1 MRTLII
7 IISFVII
14 LFGGSVSSYRF
25 VETRTQTMGVLL
37 ESVEDSITIQKWEE
51 AQKELTIVQQKW
63 RNDNTWWSIFLDHYQ
78 IDNIDINMR
87 RLEKFIGIQD
97 FSQSIGEITTLKLH
111 FEHISDTE
119 LLTINNI
126 F

>member
-1 MRTLII
+1 
-7 IISFVII
+7 
-14 LFGGSVSSYRF
+14 
-25 VETRTQTMGVLL
+25 MGVLL
-37 ESVEDSITIQKWEE
+37 ESVEDSITLQKWEE
-51 AQKELTIVQQKW
+51 AQKKLTVAQQKW

-87 RLEKFIGIQD
+87 RLEKFISIQD

-111 FEHISDTE
+111 FEHISDAE
-119 LLTINNI
+119 LFTINNI